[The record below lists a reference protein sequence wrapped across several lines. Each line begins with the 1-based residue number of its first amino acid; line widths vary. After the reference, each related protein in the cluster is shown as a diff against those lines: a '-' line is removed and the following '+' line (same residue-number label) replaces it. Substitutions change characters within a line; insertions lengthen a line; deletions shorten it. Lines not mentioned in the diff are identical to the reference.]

1 MKFIQHLLFGLL
13 FYLRS
18 RHGAKTH
25 SLLSA
30 NWWIGM
36 GNNSTLSL
44 TQSSTANS
52 RTWIVILGLI
62 ETILFFLRNIFLF
75 SQKTVQKSE
84 SSVHSMGPKVRPD
97 GWNLSKVY
105 LPPLLHSR
113 TSPVHSMFRNSPHQ
127 QFFLP
132 NGTPLNRKSCGIILN
147 TANPKD
153 SFISWIK
160 NDIVVSVR

>member
-62 ETILFFLRNIFLF
+62 ETILFFSSENILVLP
-75 SQKTVQKSE
+75 KKRVY
-84 SSVHSMGPKVRPD
+84 SSPHGVKVRD
-97 GWNLSKVY
+97 EWSVKKIV
-105 LPPLLHSR
+105 LPPFLHSR

-153 SFISWIK
+153 SFISWTK